1 MEKINIKNQDFIY
14 DVYNVLENITNKNT
28 LSTVITP

>member
-14 DVYNVLENITNKNT
+14 DVYNVLENIQIKI
-28 LSTVITP
+28 LYSQ